1 MKIKTTLLLFL
12 ALVLG
17 GSITARLEAKD
28 LNTSVCLMW
37 PKSLSV
43 PLNSE
48 IHMRL
53 RFDDGLSQNI
63 RPDLKLTPAH
73 PAVSEVVT
81 RSAKDGRVDVD
92 IIIRGDVLQL
102 ELDRFQNSPDL
113 SNQSLVIQ
121 VFDIDIITVDNI
133 SGVFETSSGNGQH
146 NARITDVNVLP
157 NSEEAGSSTA
167 YAAVAPVIAA
177 TVSPVVQSTQTGAS
191 NTSFS
196 ASAARN
202 TNTLQLYPNPVQSGM
217 VTLQIDGQFSKQHV
231 QIFNA
236 LGAIV
241 AEKAV
246 GVGEQVVQLNT
257 DQLVSGIYFVRFEL
271 DGKPQVRKLQV
282 KR

>member
-196 ASAARN
+196 ASATRN